1 MAGNWQVTPRGRGIP
16 QHSLTLT
23 GRIGWA
29 VDFCTARMCFAPRGL
44 RGAASSITGR
54 RIPAVVAAGKG
65 DRRRLRRLGRFAP
78 YPPAFGG
85 RSTVPGHGRTGQV
98 SQEAVG
104 VAGQVDPRGGL
115 PGSGVLVPE
124 VDVPGLDV
132 QPFVEVADAL
142 RLVHHLAVT
151 AVDGVPQLVPG
162 VGLAP
167 VGERRRSGVVLQLG
181 RHPEG
186 HVHLDLLL
194 DSDHDRLSA
203 VHRDP
208 GEGDPA
214 LRRSGRHGRHR
225 CEHGR
230 RSTGHRRSPHRLPH
244 PLEPRPLPCSQDR
257 ARVGAPARG

>member
-1 MAGNWQVTPRGRGIP
+1 MGGGLGGGGGSATERARAARLHLLDRLVRGG
-16 QHSLTLT
+16 
-23 GRIGWA
+23 
-29 VDFCTARMCFAPRGL
+29 ARRLELEAHR
-44 RGAASSITGR
+44 AARVALVRVRVPVRPGDPPGHGDG
-54 RIPAVVAAGKG
+54 PALP
-65 DRRRLRRLGRFAP
+65 DRLRRGVHGDA
-78 YPPAFGG
+78 GG
-85 RSTVPGHGRTGQV
+85 PLDLQRQV
-98 SQEAVG
+98 LVIGVVG
-104 VAGQVDPRGGL
+104 VAGQVDPCGGL

-167 VGERRRSGVVLQLG
+167 VGEHRRSGVVLQLG

-194 DSDHDRLSA
+194 DPDHDRLPA

-214 LRRSGRHGRHR
+214 LRRAGRHRRHR

-230 RSTGHRRSPHRLPH
+230 RSTGHRRPPHRLPH
-244 PLEPRPLPCSQDR
+244 PLEPALSPCGQDR